1 MKPPLLNVKSRQNP
15 LIIVFGCVR
24 CFISHENRMNIPLD
38 ALDALDLQYIHIELH
53 WTRPVHNPHVFG
65 WHIPSRLS
73 SPAPSNLA
81 PLPQPVGSAPPAA
94 LRAAPPSTTEPPCS
108 LPGTRDPR
116 WSWGNCFGSIGRYGK
131 IWETMNWSHKKNIAC
146 FFASRGTSTCL
157 GGKIYRKPVF
167 DSSNIRVF
175 LQMLPSTNLWTNEK
189 SWANP
194 IDAFCNSWY
203 AVGLS
208 NGTCLHSVDANPS
221 ILR

>member
-1 MKPPLLNVKSRQNP
+1 MLHIPWK
-15 LIIVFGCVR
+15 
-24 CFISHENRMNIPLD
+24 SHENPIVP
-38 ALDALDLQYIHIELH
+38 LDALDLQYIHIELH
-53 WTRPVHNPHVFG
+53 WTTPVHNPHG
-65 WHIPSRLS
+65 PLDDTGPQSTQLPS
-73 SPAPSNLA
+73 SNLA
-81 PLPQPVGSAPPAA
+81 LLRQPVGSARPAA

-116 WSWGNCFGSIGRYGK
+116 WSWGNCFGSRGRYGK

-167 DSSNIRVF
+167 YSSNIRVF
-175 LQMLPSTNLWTNEK
+175 LQMFPSTNLWTNEK

-208 NGTCLHSVDANPS
+208 NGTCVHSVDANPS
-221 ILR
+221 ILP